1 MATMTFSL
9 HPQLAADTHL
19 IGDLLACRALL
30 MNNSRFPWVIL
41 VPRKDGLRELFDL
54 SAEDYTAVMA
64 EVRMVSKAFASET
77 RADKM
82 NIAALGNMVP
92 QLHLH
97 IIARYKTDAAWPNP
111 VWNSGSAATPYHAS
125 ELSEKL
131 AQLRIVFNIT
141 KM

>member
-1 MATMTFSL
+1 MTFSL

-19 IGDLLACRALL
+19 IGDLPACRLLL
-30 MNNSRFPWVIL
+30 MNNSSFPWVIL

-64 EVRMVSKAFASET
+64 EVRLVSEAFASET

-92 QLHLH
+92 QLHIH

-111 VWNSGSAATPYHAS
+111 VWNSGIAATPYHAS